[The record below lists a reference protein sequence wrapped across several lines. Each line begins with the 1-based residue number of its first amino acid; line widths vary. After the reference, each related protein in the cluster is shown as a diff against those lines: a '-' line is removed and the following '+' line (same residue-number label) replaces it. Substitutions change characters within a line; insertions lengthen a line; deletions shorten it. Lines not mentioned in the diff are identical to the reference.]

1 MPQYLQQR
9 IIKAKTTF
17 PLMMVF
23 ALLLWFMGI
32 EWPLNSMTTIS
43 GWWGNI
49 SCPTWI
55 TEGANLLL
63 CLYILYQ
70 LAEVNNAYSLV
81 KRRTMLHGI
90 IFMLLWVSAPFSCHS
105 IEANLLLCSL
115 LTSIS
120 FLFRSFQQRESSV
133 EIFNLFLFLGLS
145 SVIAL
150 PTLCLIPLF
159 YMAMWFFQSL
169 SIRSFFAGLIGI
181 LWPYWILFVYAL
193 SADKLPLFTDLF
205 DSFTHAMGHYADIPL
220 MAWVLYGVSLVLFIC
235 SFAYI
240 SYQYGR
246 YKIRTRLLLS
256 FLLWWTF
263 FMMVMWILF
272 PLSYALFFPILF
284 MSVSILAGHLFSHTT
299 TRLSSI
305 LFLVVSAILVSI
317 TIYSNLWILW

>member
-9 IIKAKTTF
+9 IIKAKATF
-17 PLMMVF
+17 PLMMAF
-23 ALLLWFMGI
+23 ALLLWSMGI
-32 EWPLNSMTTIS
+32 EWPLNNLTTIS
-43 GWWGNI
+43 GWWGNF

-55 TEGANLLL
+55 TEGVNLSLF
-63 CLYILYQ
+63 LYILYQ

-105 IEANLLLCSL
+105 IEANLLLCCL

-120 FLFRSFQQRESSV
+120 FLFKSFQQRESSA
-133 EIFNLFLFLGLS
+133 EAFNIFLFLGLGS
-145 SVIAL
+145 IIAL
-150 PTLCLIPLF
+150 PTLCLIPLL

-169 SIRSFFAGLIGI
+169 SIRSFFAGLAGV

-193 SADKLPLFTDLF
+193 SVDKLPLFSDLF
-205 DSFTHAMGHYADIPL
+205 NSFTHSMSNYADIPL
-220 MAWVLYGVSLVLFIC
+220 MAWVLYGVSSVLFIC

-256 FLLWWTF
+256 FVLWWTF

-272 PLSYALFFPILF
+272 PLSYALFSPILF
-284 MSVSILAGHLFSHTT
+284 MSVGILTGHLFSNTT
-299 TRLSSI
+299 TRISNI

-317 TIYSNLWILW
+317 TIYSNLWKLW